1 MEGTVNCKMFWR
13 RIGQSLVKLKLI
25 KACKQAITFLDIY
38 PKSGKCTCAQ
48 RYMDKDVHCCIVYIS
63 QTLETTS
70 TFSNII
76 DKQVNYQ
83 GQQNQNFRQR

>member
-48 RYMDKDVHCCIVYIS
+48 DTWIRMFTAVLF
-63 QTLETTS
+63 TLAKLW
-70 TFSNII
+70 
-76 DKQVNYQ
+76 KQPQ
-83 GQQNQNFRQR
+83 HSAI